1 MNHVRKQNKL
11 VLLIVLAASLILS
24 ACGQEAAPTATP
36 TTAAQTV
43 PTATQPAAAE
53 ATPMPASIATTQ
65 SAESITIKYWSSQ
78 TDAPAA
84 VEAKIITEF
93 ESSHPNVKV
102 EQVFVPFDDMSK
114 KLPPAI
120 SSNTGPD
127 VVYADVAPQ
136 FLGSYVRSKQI
147 LSLDDAFK
155 KYGWDKTVFGWAQ
168 KRATYDGHIY
178 AVGNEVEDLL
188 LMYNKKIFD
197 ELGLQ
202 VPTTLE
208 DLEATMATIKE
219 KSSYTPMMLA
229 TGASAPWNGV
239 HMMNAIPYATMDV
252 SEVLNTTPQGTGSY
266 LAPGWLNSFKI
277 FDRWVKAGYYPK
289 EANSIDWEGHW
300 SLFCSGKVAMLT
312 QGTWLFKPI
321 SGCAKENPEKFDW
334 KVAPFPSA
342 KGRPFQ
348 AYVGIGSGWFLSAS
362 VAKDPQREQAT
373 LEFLGALTDSKA
385 ALMWV
390 QDAQIFPAVPFDKSK
405 VTLSEQ
411 QKVSLD
417 VIDKAGAEGGGPVPI
432 GFNNS
437 PAELDVW
444 KKVLQGIVAGSTTPE
459 DAVQMLNV
467 ELVKAQTAWKSGK

>member
-1 MNHVRKQNKL
+1 MTRVQKYNKFAL
-11 VLLIVLAASLILS
+11 FLMLATSLILS
-24 ACGQEAAPTATP
+24 ACGQEAAPAAT
-36 TTAAQTV
+36 TT
-43 PTATQPAAAE
+43 TATQPLSTATQPEAARATSVPANTAAAQSVE
-53 ATPMPASIATTQ
+53 A
-65 SAESITIKYWSSQ
+65 ITIKYWSSQ

-84 VEAKIITEF
+84 VEAKIISEYQ
-93 ESSHPNVKV
+93 SSHPNVKI
-102 EQVFVPFDDMSK
+102 EQVYVPFDDMSK

-127 VVYADVAPQ
+127 IVYADVAPQ
-136 FLGSYVRSKQI
+136 FLGSYVKSNQI
-147 LSLDDAFK
+147 LPLDDAFK

-178 AVGNEVEDLL
+178 AVGHEVEDLL

-208 DLEATMATIKE
+208 DLETTMATIKQ

-229 TGASAPWNGV
+229 TGASAPWNGI

-252 SEVLNTTPQGTGSY
+252 SQVLNTTPQGTGNY
-266 LAPGWLNSFKI
+266 LTPEWLNSFKI
-277 FDRWVKAGYYPK
+277 FDRWVKAGYFPK

-312 QGTWLFKPI
+312 QGTWLFKSI
-321 SGCAKENPEKFDW
+321 SDCAKENPDKFDW
-334 KVAPFPSA
+334 KVAPFPVA
-342 KGRPFQ
+342 KGRPYQ
-348 AYVGIGSGWFLSAS
+348 AYVGTGSGWFLTSS
-362 VAKDPQREQAT
+362 VAKNPQREQAT

-385 ALMWV
+385 ADMWV

-405 VTLSEQ
+405 VTLTEP

-417 VIDKAGAEGGGPVPI
+417 VINKAGAEGGGPVPI

-459 DAVQMLNV
+459 DAVKMLNV

>member
-1 MNHVRKQNKL
+1 MSNFREHRRL
-11 VLLIVLAASLILS
+11 AAFSVLLASIILS
-24 ACGQEAAPTATP
+24 SCGSGAAPGATP
-36 TTAAQTV
+36 TTVTQVNA
-43 PTATQPAAAE
+43 TAT
-53 ATPMPASIATTQ
+53 TSMPASTATV
-65 SAESITIKYWSSQ
+65 SNEGSNAGPITIKYWSSQ

-84 VEAKIITEF
+84 VEAKIISAF
-93 ESSHPNVKV
+93 ETTHPNVTI

-120 SSNTGPD
+120 STNTGPD
-127 VVYADVAPQ
+127 IVYADVAPQ
-136 FLGSYVRSKQI
+136 FLGSYVKSKQI
-147 LSLDDAFK
+147 LPLDDAFK

-202 VPTTLE
+202 VPTSLE
-208 DLEATMATIKE
+208 DLEATMATIKQE
-219 KSSYTPMMLA
+219 SSYTPMMLA

-252 SEVLNTTPQGTGSY
+252 SQVLNTTPQGTGSY
-266 LAPGWLNSFKI
+266 LEPEWLNSFKV
-277 FDRWVKAGYYPK
+277 FDRWVKAGYFPK
-289 EANSIDWEGHW
+289 DANSIDWEGHW

-312 QGTWLFKPI
+312 QGTWLFKSI
-321 SGCAKENPEKFDW
+321 SDCAKENPDKFDW
-334 KVAPFPSA
+334 KVAPFPVA

-373 LEFLGALTDSKA
+373 LEFLGALTDPNA
-385 ALMWV
+385 ATMWV
-390 QDAQIFPAVPFDKSK
+390 QDAQIFPAVPFDQSK
-405 VTLSEQ
+405 VTLTEQ
-411 QKVSLD
+411 QKVALQ

-444 KKVLQGIVAGSTTPE
+444 KKVLQGIVAGSDTPE
-459 DAVQMLNV
+459 NAVKMLND
-467 ELVKAQTAWKSGK
+467 ELVKAQAAWKSNK